1 MTPSSGRSMSYW
13 VFAFF
18 SLLALAVFYGNADSR
33 IFIYVL
39 LLAAPL
45 FVLQLAVTTVRSLF
59 TRSAAIRP
67 GPLAAAVAG
76 LFLLGTYGWYYFTG

>member
-1 MTPSSGRSMSYW
+1 MMAYW

-18 SLLALAVFYGNADSR
+18 SLLALAVYYGSADSQ
-33 IFIYVL
+33 IFISVL

-45 FVLQLAVTTVRSLF
+45 FVLQLAATTIRSLF

-67 GPLAAAVAG
+67 GPFVAAVAG
-76 LFLLGTYGWYYFTG
+76 LLLIATYERYYFAN